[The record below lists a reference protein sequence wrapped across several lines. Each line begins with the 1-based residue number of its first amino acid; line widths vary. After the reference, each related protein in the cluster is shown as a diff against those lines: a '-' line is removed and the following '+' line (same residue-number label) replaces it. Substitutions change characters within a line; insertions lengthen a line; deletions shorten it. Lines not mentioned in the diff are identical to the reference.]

1 MVRRTFQDTTVLY
14 VEPNQEIN
22 ESVSKFLTTFFKKV
36 YIAKN
41 GKEGCEIFV
50 KDFQSTKSIDLII
63 SEIDMPIKNGL
74 DMIRDIHLINHTIPF
89 VLLTNKS
96 DSQYMLEAIKLG
108 VSHYVMKP
116 VVLDDLLEQL
126 EDICSHK
133 FQLQRFINKE
143 KELQEYINII
153 NNVAIVSTTD
163 TRGIITYVNDIFCK
177 TSGYT
182 KDELIGK
189 PHNIIRHPE
198 MSKDIFENLW
208 SLIKRGLT
216 WNGKIKNMAKDG
228 NTYYVDA
235 NIFPLFYDDNQ
246 TIKGYMGVRFLT
258 TDLEIEKRQFKQKV
272 VQNLI
277 KQKSIICAY
286 ESTISNLNEENK
298 LLNSKVLQF
307 ENMDLFFDKLTKE
320 KQKNLRLLSQLDA
333 YEKQFEGIITK
344 NQEIA
349 LKAKQS
355 EQKSLDELKSIKVK
369 YESSKFTMANQ
380 AQEIE
385 KKEKVIYT
393 LQERIDEYLKT
404 IENLQD
410 VIKFKEKEQRD
421 QIHKEASTQNQE
433 VTNL

>member
-1 MVRRTFQDTTVLY
+1 MNDYFYKEFTMVRRTFQDTVVLY
-14 VEPNQEIN
+14 VEPNQDIN

-50 KDFQSTKSIDLII
+50 KDFQSEKSIDLII

-74 DMIRDIHLINHTIPF
+74 DMIKDIHLITNSIPF
-89 VLLTNKS
+89 VLLTDKS

-116 VVLDDLLEQL
+116 VALDNLLEQL
-126 EDICSHK
+126 EDVCLHK
-133 FQLQRFINKE
+133 FQIQKLINKE
-143 KELQEYINII
+143 KELQEYVNII
-153 NNVAIVSTTD
+153 NKVAIVSTTD
-163 TRGIITYVNDIFCK
+163 TRGIITYVNDIFCQ
-177 TSGYT
+177 TSGYNAE
-182 KDELIGK
+182 ELVGK
-189 PHNIIRHPE
+189 QHNIIRHPE
-198 MSKDIFENLW
+198 TTKEVFENLW
-208 SLIKRGLT
+208 MTIKRGFT

-228 NTYYVDA
+228 STYYVDA

-246 TIKGYMGVRFLT
+246 TIKGYMGVRFLI
-258 TDLEIEKRQFKQKV
+258 TDTEIEKRQFKQKV

-320 KQKNLRLLSQLDA
+320 KQKNARLLSQLDA

-355 EQKSLDELKSIKVK
+355 EQKSVDELKSLKVK
-369 YESSKFTMANQ
+369 YESSKTIMTNQ
-380 AQEIE
+380 AKEIE

-410 VIKFKEKEQRD
+410 VIKFKEREQRE
-421 QIHKEASTQNQE
+421 QVHRES
-433 VTNL
+433 

>member
-50 KDFQSTKSIDLII
+50 KDFQSTKSIDFII
-63 SEIDMPIKNGL
+63 SEIEMPVKNGL
-74 DMIRDIHLINHTIPF
+74 DMIKDIHLINESIPF
-89 VLLTNKS
+89 VLLTDKS
-96 DSQYMLEAIKLG
+96 DSKYMLEAIKLG
-108 VSHYVMKP
+108 VSHYVTKP
-116 VVLDDLLEQL
+116 VELDNLLEQL
-126 EDICSHK
+126 EDICSQK
-133 FQLQRFINKE
+133 FQLQKFINKE

-177 TSGYT
+177 TSGYVEN
-182 KDELIGK
+182 ELIGK
-189 PHNIIRHPE
+189 SHNIIRHPE
-198 MSKDIFENLW
+198 TPKEVFENMW
-208 SLIKRGLT
+208 KTIKQGLT
-216 WNGKIKNMAKDG
+216 WNGKIKNIAKDG
-228 NTYYVDA
+228 STYYVDA

-258 TDLEIEKRQFKQKV
+258 TDIEIEKRQFKQKV

-286 ESTISNLNEENK
+286 ESTIANLNAENK
-298 LLNSKVLQF
+298 LLNNKVLQF
-307 ENMDLFFDKLTKE
+307 ENMDLFFDKLAKE

-349 LKAKQS
+349 IKAKQS
-355 EQKSLDELKSIKVK
+355 EQKSLDELKSLKVK

-410 VIKFKEKEQRD
+410 VIKFKEKEQKD
-421 QIHKEASTQNQE
+421 QINKESSVPNQE
-433 VTNL
+433 VTTL

>member
-1 MVRRTFQDTTVLY
+1 
-14 VEPNQEIN
+14 
-22 ESVSKFLTTFFKKV
+22 
-36 YIAKN
+36 
-41 GKEGCEIFV
+41 
-50 KDFQSTKSIDLII
+50 
-63 SEIDMPIKNGL
+63 
-74 DMIRDIHLINHTIPF
+74 
-89 VLLTNKS
+89 
-96 DSQYMLEAIKLG
+96 MLEAIKLG

-116 VVLDDLLEQL
+116 VVLDNLLEQL
-126 EDICSHK
+126 EDVCSRK
-133 FQLQRFINKE
+133 FQIQKFINKE

-177 TSGYT
+177 TSGYEES
-182 KDELIGK
+182 ELIGK

-198 MSKDIFENLW
+198 TPKEVFENMW
-208 SLIKRGLT
+208 NTIKKGLT
-216 WNGKIKNMAKDG
+216 WNGKIKNIAKDG
-228 NTYYVDA
+228 TTYYVDA
-235 NIFPLFYDDNQ
+235 NIFPLFYEDNQ

-258 TDLEIEKRQFKQKV
+258 TDIEIEKRQFKQKV

-298 LLNSKVLQF
+298 LLNNKVMQF
-307 ENMDLFFDKLTKE
+307 ENMDLFFDKLAKE
-320 KQKNLRLLSQLDA
+320 KQKNVRLLSQLDA

-349 LKAKQS
+349 IKAKQS
-355 EQKSLDELKSIKVK
+355 EQKSLEELKSIKVK
-369 YESSKFTMANQ
+369 YESSKFTMTNQ
-380 AQEIE
+380 AKEIE

-410 VIKFKEKEQRD
+410 VIKFKEKEQRE
-421 QIHKEASTQNQE
+421 QIHKDSSSQNQE